1 MRRARALLLD
11 LDETLLVRAHQP
23 AVEGTCEQIA
33 AMRPSLDAGRLTD
46 ANTREWRLY
55 WREAEHAWALGE
67 LSGAAVSLEAWRRTL
82 RACGHEDESLAQLAA
97 RTHQQLALA
106 AHRLFDDVPDLLASA
121 ARARVPLGL
130 VTNGASDTQRGK
142 LHAMDLEHC
151 FDAIVISGEIGV
163 VKPDPAVF
171 EVALSGLGLGRD
183 DVWHVGDS
191 PGTDVAGAR
200 AAGLKA
206 VWINRSGR
214 PPGEG
219 EPEPHMEIRSLDELA
234 PLLGGSPAP

>member
-11 LDETLLVRAHQP
+11 LDETLLVRAHQA
-23 AVEGTCEQIA
+23 AVEGTCERIA

-46 ANTREWRLY
+46 ANTREWQLY
-55 WREAEHAWALGE
+55 WREAEHEWALGA
-67 LSGAAVSLEAWRRTL
+67 LSGAWVSLEAWRRTL

-97 RTHQQLALA
+97 RTHQRLALA
-106 AHRLFDDVPDLLASA
+106 AHRLFDDVPDLLAAA

-142 LHAMDLEHC
+142 LNAMDLERR

-163 VKPDPAVF
+163 AKPDPAVF
-171 EVALSGLGLGRD
+171 EVALSGLGMPRD

-191 PGTDVAGAR
+191 PGIDVAGAKD
-200 AAGLKA
+200 AGLKA

-214 PPGEG
+214 PLGEG
-219 EPEPHMEIRSLDELA
+219 EPEPHMEIRSLAELA